1 MRVAILDDYQG
12 VALGMADWRS
22 LHPAAE
28 VQAFTDH
35 LDDLEA
41 LAARLRAFQA
51 VVLMRERTPFPR
63 ALFERLDDLRL
74 LVTAGMRNASID
86 LAAATERRVQIS
98 GTDMLPY
105 PTAELTWGLI
115 LALFRHI
122 PAEDRAAREGRWQTT
137 LGLGLKGKTLGLVGL
152 GKLGGQVAQVGR
164 AFGMEVIAWSQ
175 NLTAERAAE
184 VGARLVPKD
193 DLFAG
198 ADVVSVHL
206 VLSPRTRGLVGAAEL
221 GRMKP
226 TAFLVNTS
234 RAPLVDEAALLA
246 ALRARRIAGAALD
259 VFEPEPLPADHPL
272 LALDNTVITPHLGY
286 VTEEGYRLVYGQAVE
301 DIRAFLDGKVLR
313 PLNQLPVDPAPLG

>member
-122 PAEDRAAREGRWQTT
+122 PAEDRAARAGR
-137 LGLGLKGKTLGLVGL
+137 
-152 GKLGGQVAQVGR
+152 
-164 AFGMEVIAWSQ
+164 
-175 NLTAERAAE
+175 
-184 VGARLVPKD
+184 
-193 DLFAG
+193 
-198 ADVVSVHL
+198 
-206 VLSPRTRGLVGAAEL
+206 
-221 GRMKP
+221 
-226 TAFLVNTS
+226 
-234 RAPLVDEAALLA
+234 
-246 ALRARRIAGAALD
+246 
-259 VFEPEPLPADHPL
+259 
-272 LALDNTVITPHLGY
+272 
-286 VTEEGYRLVYGQAVE
+286 
-301 DIRAFLDGKVLR
+301 
-313 PLNQLPVDPAPLG
+313 

>member
-12 VALGMADWRS
+12 VALRMADWRS

-35 LDDLEA
+35 VDDPDA

-63 ALFERLDDLRL
+63 ALFERLDGLRL
-74 LVTAGMRNASID
+74 LVTAGMRNTSID
-86 LAAATERRVQIS
+86 LAAATERRVQVS

-164 AFGMEVIAWSQ
+164 AFGMEVLAWSQ
-175 NLTAERAAE
+175 NLSAERAAE
-184 VGARLVPKD
+184 VGAHLVPKD
-193 DLFAG
+193 DLFAS
-198 ADVVSVHL
+198 ADVISIHL

-234 RAPLVDEAALLA
+234 RGPIVDEASLLA

-259 VFEPEPLPADHPL
+259 VFEPEPLPANHPL

-301 DIRAFLDGKVLR
+301 NLRAFLDGKVLR